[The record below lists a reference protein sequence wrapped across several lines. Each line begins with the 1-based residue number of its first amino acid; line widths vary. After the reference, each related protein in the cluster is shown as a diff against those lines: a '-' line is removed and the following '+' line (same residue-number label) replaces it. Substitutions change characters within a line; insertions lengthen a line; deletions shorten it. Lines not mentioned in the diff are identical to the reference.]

1 VAIILIVDDEEP
13 VRDFLAQVFSDA
25 GHRSI
30 QAIHGGQALELIE
43 KERPHLVLADVM
55 MPVVSGADLCRQI
68 KASMDRRSIP
78 VILMSS
84 AGRRSADETGADAF
98 IPKPFDLDHIE
109 ALVQR
114 WLAPQQSRQARKT
127 HR

>member
-1 VAIILIVDDEEP
+1 MRSRFATSSL
-13 VRDFLAQVFSDA
+13 RFSQTPA
-25 GHRSI
+25 TAASRPSTAARRSR
-30 QAIHGGQALELIE
+30 LME
-43 KERPHLVLADVM
+43 KERPDLVLADLM
-55 MPVVSGADLCRQI
+55 MPVLSGADLCRQT
-68 KASMDRRSIP
+68 KASSDRRSIP